1 MDSVPCRIGDVWEIR
16 TFACFPLFLDSANC
30 GEQVNSHGFR
40 TMGTTL
46 RTYFGR
52 QPCAKLAPT
61 MPHFGPKPDQLQ
73 ITDRGRKSGL
83 GRLINLEHPFALIC
97 GRSVATEGHLC
108 GPIL

>member
-1 MDSVPCRIGDVWEIR
+1 MIGDVWEIR

-61 MPHFGPKPDQLQ
+61 VPHFGPKPDQLQ
-73 ITDRGRKSGL
+73 NGDRGRALYKPGTTLRIFL
-83 GRLINLEHPFALIC
+83 GFQSRGNLALKNYANL
-97 GRSVATEGHLC
+97 RVSHAFLVM
-108 GPIL
+108 